1 MTVSNQSDLEGIQRV
16 GRLVAEAHVW
26 LAPQVTAGIS
36 TAELD
41 ERGAKFLRARGARSA
56 PQFTYG
62 FPGFNLISV
71 NDEIVHGIP
80 GPRVLQ
86 PGDLVKLDITAELDG
101 FIADAARTIALPGAT
116 PVARELARTARQA
129 FKSAMRVIAPGQP
142 VRLIGRAIERTARRA
157 GFSVLRELTGHGV
170 GRTIHEKPTVPNFDD
185 PRERA
190 VLHEGLVIAVEP
202 LLSSS
207 PAAVVEDRDG
217 WTLRTSNGA
226 LAVHYENTVLIRNG
240 KPVILTSTDID
251 LAA

>member
-1 MTVSNQSDLEGIQRV
+1 MTISNSGDFTGMQRV
-16 GRLVAEAHVW
+16 GRLVAEAHIW
-26 LAPQVTAGIS
+26 LSTQVTPGIT

-41 ERGAKFLRARGARSA
+41 ERGARFLRTRGARSA

-80 GPRVLQ
+80 GARVLL
-86 PGDLVKLDITAELDG
+86 PGDVVKLDITAELDG
-101 FIADAARTIALPGAT
+101 FIADAARTIVLPGA
-116 PVARELARTARQA
+116 PAVAKGLARCARQA
-129 FKSAMRVIAPGQP
+129 FRSAMHVVAPGAP

-157 GFSVLRELTGHGV
+157 GFAVLRELTGHGV

-190 VLHEGLVIAVEP
+190 TLHEGLVIAVEP
-202 LLSSS
+202 MLASS
-207 PAAVVEDRDG
+207 PAGVVEDSDG

-226 LAVHYENTVLIRNG
+226 LAVHYENTVTIRNG
-240 KPVILTSTDID
+240 KPLVLTSTSDL

>member
-1 MTVSNQSDLEGIQRV
+1 MTISSRGDLEGMQRV
-16 GRLVAEAHVW
+16 GRLVAEAHAW
-26 LAPQVTAGIS
+26 LATRVVPGMTTAL
-36 TAELD
+36 LD
-41 ERGAKFLRARGARSA
+41 DLGARFLKARGARSA

-80 GPRVLQ
+80 GPRALQ
-86 PGDLVKLDITAELDG
+86 PGDVVKLDITAELDG
-101 FIADAARTIALPGAT
+101 FIADAARTIVLPGAP
-116 PVARELARTARQA
+116 PVAKSLARCARQA
-129 FKSAMRVIAPGQP
+129 FKSAMHVIAPGAP
-142 VRLIGRAIERTARRA
+142 VRLIGRSIERTARKA

-190 VLHEGLVIAVEP
+190 TLQEGMVIAVEP

-207 PAAVVEDRDG
+207 PAGVVEDRDG

-226 LAVHYENTVLIRNG
+226 LAVHHENTIVVQNG
-240 KPVILTSTDID
+240 APVVLTS